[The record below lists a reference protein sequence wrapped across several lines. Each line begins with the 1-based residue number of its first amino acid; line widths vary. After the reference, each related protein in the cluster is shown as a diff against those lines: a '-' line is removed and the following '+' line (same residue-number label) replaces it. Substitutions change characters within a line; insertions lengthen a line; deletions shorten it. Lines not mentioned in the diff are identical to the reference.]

1 MIVEFLFGVLTAL
14 VLVTAVL
21 SVISKQLIH
30 AALWLVVT
38 LGAVAGVF
46 LTLGAELLAW
56 VQVLVYVGAVVV
68 LIVFALMLTRRP
80 TGALSA
86 ELTANSRVAA
96 VGGALAF
103 LGLGATFVAAF
114 HGERIAVGG
123 ADQGGN
129 VEHLIESGGERGQ
142 DRPFAGPVAQ
152 ADDGRANASVGEG
165 VVVTDLAGDD
175 HVTLGER
182 GAEGEAPSRAGDH
195 DRLLDALARVPDEL
209 HVVRAGGGAKFA
221 RKC

>member
-1 MIVEFLFGVLTAL
+1 MIAQFLFGVMAAL

-21 SVISKQLIH
+21 SVISRQLIH

-80 TGALSA
+80 TGAMSA
-86 ELTANSRVAA
+86 EVTDNSRIAA
-96 VGGALAF
+96 AGGALAF

-114 HGERIAVGG
+114 HGERIT
-123 ADQGGN
+123 
-129 VEHLIESGGERGQ
+129 VEQPGTAARIGLALFSEWVLAFEVLSVVLLAALIAAIVLTRTPESRPASSAGGE
-142 DRPFAGPVAQ
+142 
-152 ADDGRANASVGEG
+152 S
-165 VVVTDLAGDD
+165 
-175 HVTLGER
+175 
-182 GAEGEAPSRAGDH
+182 
-195 DRLLDALARVPDEL
+195 
-209 HVVRAGGGAKFA
+209 
-221 RKC
+221 